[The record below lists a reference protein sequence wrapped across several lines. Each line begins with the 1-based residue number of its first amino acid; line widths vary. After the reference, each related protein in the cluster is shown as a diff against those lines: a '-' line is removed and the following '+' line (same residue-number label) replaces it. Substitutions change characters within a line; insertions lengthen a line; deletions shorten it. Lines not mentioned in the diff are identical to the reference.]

1 MPLARRDRALC
12 AFVAAPLL
20 WGLLAGVAAAQALAQ
35 PAASTVS
42 VCAAVITGSSGTTV
56 DVSYAGLPGNQ
67 PKLYGDFVALWQ
79 SSVVPWSI
87 APAARLGIPTDA
99 ELGTL
104 VMTGVSISA
113 TPYTVGYA
121 VGPEV
126 DDVCASA
133 LLAADGSTGVVD
145 TVTLQLASVGATSLT
160 FRYHTLS
167 GYLPATAGNW
177 VGLWRGRASPY
188 NAAASVARVKIAA
201 DVTDDS
207 VVMEGVTLSPGE
219 IYTAIYFMGEP
230 LTTAAVLLNFVAPA
244 R

>member
-1 MPLARRDRALC
+1 MPLARRGRVLC
-12 AFVAAPLL
+12 ELVAAQLL
-20 WGLLAGVAAAQALAQ
+20 WALLAGAVAAEAPAQ
-35 PAASTVS
+35 PVASAVS
-42 VCAAVITGSSGTTV
+42 VCAAIITGSSGTTV

-67 PKLYGDFVALWQ
+67 PKLYGDFVALWEN
-79 SSVVPWSI
+79 SVVPWTI
-87 APAARLGIPTDA
+87 AAAARLGIPTDA
-99 ELGTL
+99 EIGTL
-104 VMTGVSISA
+104 VLTGVSVST

-121 VGPEV
+121 VGPKV

-145 TVTLQLASVGATSLT
+145 AVTLQLASIGTTSLT

-188 NAAASVARVKIAA
+188 NAPAPVARVNVVH
-201 DVTDDS
+201 DVTDDNA
-207 VVMEGVTLSPGE
+207 VIQGVTLSPGE
-219 IYTAIYFMGEP
+219 IYTAIYFMGES
-230 LTTAAVLLNFVAPA
+230 LTTAAALLNFVAPV